1 MSVAVATLEQH
12 LRARRAGG
20 RRLLIPY
27 VMAGVVPDW
36 LDLVRGLA
44 EAGADAV
51 EIGLPFSDPMLDG
64 PTVQRAAALAAGRG
78 GRPRPLLDELAGL
91 DVDVPL
97 VVMTYANVAMTL
109 APERGVGGFVDH
121 LASVGV
127 RGVIV
132 PDLPLEESAEY
143 LARAADA
150 EVAAVLL
157 AAPACGDDRCRDI
170 ARASSGF
177 VYCMSSM
184 RITGERADL
193 AATAGE
199 TARRLKAVTDLPVVT
214 GFGISTI
221 AHAVR
226 ACADADGVVIGSVLL
241 RMLLDGAPVAEVVDE
256 VAAFRRALSSVRPP
270 SAGG

>member
-1 MSVAVATLEQH
+1 MSTALD
-12 LRARRAGG
+12 LRADGPP
-20 RRLLIPY
+20 LVIPY

-36 LDLVRGLA
+36 LDLVRGAA

-64 PTVQRAAALAAGRG
+64 PTVQRAAALSAARG

-91 DVDVPL
+91 DVGVPL

-109 APERGVGGFVDH
+109 TPDRGVAGFVEH

-143 LARAADA
+143 RARAAEA
-150 EVAAVLL
+150 GVAAVLL
-157 AAPACGDDRCRDI
+157 AAPSCGDDRCREI
-170 ARASSGF
+170 ARASAGF

-184 RITGERADL
+184 RVTGERADL
-193 AATAGE
+193 AATAGQ
-199 TARRLKAVTDLPVVT
+199 TARRVKAVTDLPVVT
-214 GFGISTI
+214 GFGIS
-221 AHAVR
+221 AVEHAVQ
-226 ACADADGVVIGSVLL
+226 ACEDADGVVIGSVLM
-241 RMLLDGAPVAEVVDE
+241 RMLVDGAPVAEVVEE
-256 VAAFRRALSSVRPP
+256 VAAYRRALSSVHHSP
-270 SAGG
+270 AGG

>member
-1 MSVAVATLEQH
+1 MTVLERH
-12 LRARRAGG
+12 LRAARADG
-20 RRLLIPY
+20 RRLLVPY

-36 LDLVRGLA
+36 LDLVRGAA
-44 EAGADAV
+44 EAGADAI

-64 PTVQRAAALAAGRG
+64 PTVQQAAALSIRRG

-91 DVDVPL
+91 DLDVPL

-109 APERGVGGFVDH
+109 TPSLGVGGFLDH
-121 LASVGV
+121 LAAVGV

-143 LARAADA
+143 LARAAGA

-157 AAPACGDDRCRDI
+157 AAPACDDERCGEI

-184 RITGERADL
+184 RTTGERADL
-193 AATAGE
+193 AATARE
-199 TARRLKAVTDLPVVT
+199 TARRLKGVTDLPVVT
-214 GFGISTI
+214 GFGISTVE
-221 AHAVR
+221 HAVE
-226 ACADADGVVIGSVLL
+226 ACADADGVVVASAFM
-241 RMLLDGAPVAEVVDE
+241 RMLVDGAPVAEVVDA
-256 VAAFRRALSSVRPP
+256 VAAFRRALSS
-270 SAGG
+270 GGG